1 MIRLIG
7 LLVCW
12 MLLSTAVMAEPEPDE
27 ESESAPKPAA
37 PSFWKEAAELDDD
50 AFFALLEKAVTK
62 DIDREY
68 PEEKASSTEDAADDV
83 AVSDDADGEEDGED
97 AEDEMTDEEEESA
110 EEGEEE
116 EGDEADDEEA
126 DAEEES
132 DEEGE
137 DESEEDEEEADEE
150 DGEEAYEEE
159 WVPRSTREEILGCLT
174 QMRAAYDAHMA
185 FARCSLSVIRE
196 KYPEEYEQGL
206 AGFRCA
212 LREQC
217 CRDLDSMRC
226 NNRWSPGSAL
236 PENNTPMEDAFVY
249 AAVQGGSGFG
259 VRGQTAYH
267 IKHREDM
274 VKLRQRFLAEQIELC
289 TLSGR
294 EYITGNLF
302 EELKEEAFYI
312 PKPKPTPHSKE
323 VLKLFRQAEKLWL
336 TYATKGGMAYYSG
349 DYSQMGSD
357 SHNFAYFEL
366 IFLLWEHHE
375 AFLLELLKGCQVT
388 YDDCRDSAE
397 APQQ

>member
-12 MLLSTAVMAEPEPDE
+12 MLLSTAVIAEPAPDE

-68 PEEKASSTEDAADDV
+68 PEEKASSTEDAADNV
-83 AVSDDADGEEDGED
+83 AVSDDEDEEEEGED
-97 AEDEMTDEEEESA
+97 AEDEMTDEDEESA

-137 DESEEDEEEADEE
+137 SEEDEEGDDEDREE
-150 DGEEAYEEE
+150 DYDEDSEEE

-236 PENNTPMEDAFVY
+236 PENNTPVEDAFVY

-302 EELKEEAFYI
+302 DELKEEAFYI
-312 PKPKPTPHSKE
+312 PKPKPTPHCKE

-336 TYATKGGMAYYSG
+336 VYASKGGMAYYSG
-349 DYSQMGSD
+349 DGSQMGSD

-375 AFLLELLKGCQVT
+375 AFLLDLLTGCRVS
-388 YDDCRDSAE
+388 YDE
-397 APQQ
+397 

>member
-12 MLLSTAVMAEPEPDE
+12 ILLNTAVMAEPEPDE
-27 ESESAPKPAA
+27 ESESAPKHAA
-37 PSFWKEAAELDDD
+37 PSFWKESAELDDD
-50 AFFALLEKAVTK
+50 AFFALLEKAVKK
-62 DIDREY
+62 DLDREY
-68 PEEKASSTEDAADDV
+68 PEAENPSTEDAG
-83 AVSDDADGEEDGED
+83 VSEEAEEGEVTV
-97 AEDEMTDEEEESA
+97 DEPTDEEDESA
-110 EEGEEE
+110 EEDEKED
-116 EGDEADDEEA
+116 GDEADDEEP
-126 DAEEES
+126 DA
-132 DEEGE
+132 
-137 DESEEDEEEADEE
+137 EEEADEE
-150 DGEEAYEEE
+150 GDSGDDEEADDEETDEDSYEEE
-159 WVPRSTREEILGCLT
+159 WVPRSTRDRILDCLT
-174 QMRAAYDAHMA
+174 QMRAVYDAHMA

-196 KYPEEYEQGL
+196 KYPEAYERGL

-217 CRDLDSMRC
+217 CRDLDCMRC

-236 PENNTPMEDAFVY
+236 PENNTPVKDAFVY
-249 AAVQGGSGFG
+249 AGVQGGSGFG

-375 AFLLELLKGCQVT
+375 AFLLNLLKGCRVS
-388 YDDCRDSAE
+388 YDDCSDSAE
-397 APQQ
+397 AQHPEEL